1 MRAELL
7 IDRLRHLSLPLI
19 CALTALVPHAALS
32 HGPAP
37 APLAVLSFDASGERA
52 ALVRTSIGLAKD
64 YPPADWTYVCPSQF
78 GDREQARASYL
89 EASQTTI
96 TVGGGAIYRSNDGA
110 CTFEA
115 VTQEDESYALDVSAI
130 AGAFWLIALDEGEEG
145 RVLLRVTA
153 EGPAQRIKA
162 FQGEGAL
169 RVDSI
174 AALGGSGLIALAS
187 SPSPTLIFGLGDA
200 TDPATLT
207 WSSEPLADL
216 PESTS
221 HLELRRVSPEGE
233 LWMVAAT
240 EAGRELWHGE
250 PSETLGEGPRAWRR
264 VGEAATTLLG
274 PAAVGERLLLVRDGH
289 LEAEQSGSWEGLG
302 EVNYTALDEVGGR
315 VVACTL
321 TQALH
326 LQGAPNGGIGEAV
339 IFDMGSLIAPLE
351 GCPPSPSGKE
361 ACEGDWIHFG
371 AEVGLLDPEKLS
383 TPAHD
388 RDTPSVQA
396 SDTQGCEAGGGLPL
410 GMALITLAFCGLM
423 RRRRR
428 TLSGGP
434 SNDL

>member
-1 MRAELL
+1 MQWLLRVMRAELL
-7 IDRLRHLSLPLI
+7 IDRLRHLSLTLI

-89 EASQTTI
+89 EASQTTLA
-96 TVGGGAIYRSNDGA
+96 VGGGAIYRSNDGA

-130 AGAFWLIALDEGEEG
+130 AGAFWLIALDEGKEG

-174 AALGGSGLIALAS
+174 AALGGSGLIAVAS
-187 SPSPTLIFGLGDA
+187 SPSPTLIFGLGDEA
-200 TDPATLT
+200 DPATLT
-207 WSSEPLADL
+207 WSSVPLADL

-233 LWMVAAT
+233 VWMVAAT
-240 EAGRELWHGE
+240 EAGRELWHGA

-264 VGEAATTLLG
+264 VDWYSVEAPQLDPMAESVVSSATTWI
-274 PAAVGERLLLVRDGH
+274 V
-289 LEAEQSGSWEGLG
+289 SG
-302 EVNYTALDEVGGR
+302 AH
-315 VVACTL
+315 TL
-321 TQALH
+321 STT
-326 LQGAPNGGIGEAV
+326 
-339 IFDMGSLIAPLE
+339 DCWRAPLRTRTMTSPE
-351 GCPPSPSGKE
+351 PRRPSESRGDAVTTQVPAVTLPEPVTTEHSSPDSASSPASGR
-361 ACEGDWIHFG
+361 
-371 AEVGLLDPEKLS
+371 S
-383 TPAHD
+383 
-388 RDTPSVQA
+388 
-396 SDTQGCEAGGGLPL
+396 
-410 GMALITLAFCGLM
+410 
-423 RRRRR
+423 
-428 TLSGGP
+428 
-434 SNDL
+434 